1 MMWWRFWLSFDGDVA
16 GLGRSWVVSVGG
28 DVAGSG
34 GGSLGAVIGGDVAG
48 S

>member
-1 MMWWRFWLSFDGDVA
+1 MTWQQFWLSFDGDVA
-16 GLGRSWVVSVGG
+16 GSGCSWAVLVGG

-34 GGSLGAVIGGDVAG
+34 GSLGTVIGSDVAG